1 LNDARLYRLLR
12 KVADVRPDEVRS
24 ALLLFFQF
32 FMITFTF
39 SIIKAVK
46 ENFVIGINPAWWQY
60 PDLITAVLIGFIVA
74 FNARLLNR
82 LPRRTYASS
91 TLIFFASNLLFFWF
105 VFWLNTRRTFLIS
118 SLLPLA
124 QQSYVYFVLIFS
136 FWSDIFIAMSVT
148 QFWIGVNDFFNPH
161 QAKRIIGFLVTGGLL
176 GGIGGS
182 LLTSRLVHLINPVN
196 LILVCPAILLLL
208 LVLVNLLHKERET
221 TRARPEA
228 DKARAATGIGYL
240 ESFRTVC
247 GDRYLRILAG
257 VLASAMVIGQLVKY
271 QFNFMVK
278 AQGWDKSTQTSFLAT
293 FFLAILVISTIFHL
307 ATTGQVLKKFGIRLA
322 LLIAP
327 SVLLLGSLAVFLIPA
342 TGLLVWACLMRGSD
356 KAFDSTISQS
366 VRELLYIPVPADIK
380 YKAKIFIDMFVNK
393 FGAGL
398 GAALYFLSYHALS
411 FAMYQEASPTVPI
424 RFLIR
429 FPIRALG
436 ILVVGFTL
444 IWIILVWIIYAEYL
458 SVMKKDLARK
468 WQDAHKLIDEHVDV
482 DRARLIVDTIQSR
495 EKSSMLYAMNLFELV
510 KTERL
515 TPELMEIMGLKE
527 DELKARSMDSLLDVG
542 GEVFYRGVGEALSD
556 KDFEVQV
563 REIMGLDSFKLVMGQ
578 RLAEIVGKKTASE
591 VERMEAARLI
601 GQMEPSPDVFHS
613 LESLLQDPSPDVLN
627 YALSSAAVHLRKED
641 VPLIIPLL
649 GNPMNRQA
657 AQDALEA
664 YGPRIEDVL
673 RRHLQD
679 PGERA
684 EVRLAIPE
692 ILARFGTQ
700 RAADVLTAELAR
712 GEEEQELTDALYK
725 IRSNQPRVHF
735 KAAKIRAAI
744 LSLIR
749 KNYEALLAGSGGLPD
764 AEPPSVSGRD
774 MKAALDLRTK
784 RIFDLLA
791 LIYPLEDIVKAYQ
804 NILQGTKKSGDYSLE
819 LLDNILDRDLKT
831 YLSPLL
837 EDLPPEERT
846 RRLKKLARGLGIV
859 PP

>member
-1 LNDARLYRLLR
+1 MNDARLYRLLR
-12 KVADVRPDEVRS
+12 KVADVRSDEVRS
-24 ALLLFFQF
+24 ALFLFFQF
-32 FMITFTF
+32 FLITFTF
-39 SIIKAVK
+39 YIIKAIK
-46 ENFVIGINPAWWQY
+46 ESFVIGVNPAWWPY
-60 PDLITAVLIGFIVA
+60 ADLITAVLIGFVIA
-74 FNARLLNR
+74 FNARLLAR

-105 VFWLNTRRTFLIS
+105 VFWLNTRRTFIIG

-124 QQSYVYFVLIFS
+124 QRSWVPFVFIFS

-161 QAKRIIGFLVTGGLL
+161 QAKRLIGFLVTGGLL

-196 LILVCPAILLLL
+196 LILVCPAILLLM

-221 TRARPEA
+221 TRAGSEA
-228 DKARAATGIGYL
+228 DKARAGTGIGYL
-240 ESFRTVC
+240 ESFRTVR
-247 GDRYLRILAG
+247 GNRYLRILAG

-278 AQGWDKSTQTSFLAT
+278 AQGWDKSTQTSFIAT
-293 FFLAILVISTIFHL
+293 FFLAILVLSTVFHL

-322 LLIAP
+322 LLVAP

-342 TGLLVWACLMRGSD
+342 SGLLVWACLLRGTD
-356 KAFDSTISQS
+356 RAFDTTISQS

-398 GAALYFLSYHALS
+398 GAALYFLAYHTLS
-411 FAMYQEASPTVPI
+411 FAMYQEARPSVPI
-424 RFLIR
+424 RY
-429 FPIRALG
+429 LG

-444 IWIILVWIIYAEYL
+444 VWITLIWIIYAEYL
-458 SVMKKDLARK
+458 SVVKKDLTRK
-468 WQDAHKLIDEHVDV
+468 WQDATGVVKQHVDMDV
-482 DRARLIVDTIQSR
+482 TRLIFDTVQSR
-495 EKSSMLYAMNLFELV
+495 EKSSTLYVMNLFQLV
-510 KTERL
+510 KREKL
-515 TPELMEIMGLKE
+515 TPELMEILDYQENEM
-527 DELKARSMDSLLDVG
+527 KARSMDSLLDVG
-542 GEVFYRGVGEALSD
+542 GEVFYRGVEETLSD

-563 REIMGLDSFKLVMGQ
+563 REIMALDSFKLLMGR
-578 RLAEIVGKKTASE
+578 RLAEIVGKETASE

-613 LESLLQDPSPDVLN
+613 LESLLRDLSPDVLN
-627 YALSSAAVHLRKED
+627 YALSSAAVHLRKEH

-657 AQDALEA
+657 AQDVLEA

-673 RRHLQD
+673 RKHLQD
-679 PGERA
+679 AGERL
-684 EVRLAIPE
+684 EVRQAIPE
-692 ILARFGTQ
+692 VLARIGNQ
-700 RAADVLTAELAR
+700 RAADVLTGELAR
-712 GEEEQELTDALYK
+712 GEEDLEQELTDALYK
-725 IRSNQPRVHF
+725 IRSNQPKVRF
-735 KAAKIRAAI
+735 KVAKIRAAI
-744 LSLIR
+744 LSLIK
-749 KNYEALLAGSGGLPD
+749 KNYEALLAEGDSRPARGD
-764 AEPPSVSGRD
+764 CSVSGPD
-774 MKAALDLRTK
+774 VKAALDLRTK

-791 LIYPLEDIVKAYQ
+791 LIHPPEDIVTAYQ
-804 NILQGTKKSGDYSLE
+804 NILQGSKKSVDYSLE
-819 LLDNILDRDLKT
+819 LLDNILDRDLKV
-831 YLSPLL
+831 YLSPLI
-837 EDLPPEERT
+837 EDLPPEERI

>member
-12 KVADVRPDEVRS
+12 KVADVRSDEVRS
-24 ALLLFFQF
+24 ALFLFFQF
-32 FMITFTF
+32 FLITFTF
-39 SIIKAVK
+39 YIIKAVK
-46 ENFVIGINPAWWQY
+46 ESFVISVNPAWWPY
-60 PDLITAVLIGFIVA
+60 ADLITAVLIGFVIA
-74 FNARLLNR
+74 FNARLLAR
-82 LPRRTYASS
+82 LPRRAYASS

-105 VFWLNTRRTFLIS
+105 VFWLNTRRTFIIS

-124 QQSYVYFVLIFS
+124 QRSWVPFVFIFS

-196 LILVCPAILLLL
+196 LILVCPAILLGM
-208 LVLVNLLHKERET
+208 LVLVNSLHKEREK
-221 TRARPEA
+221 TRAGPEA
-228 DKARAATGIGYL
+228 DQARAATGIGYL
-240 ESFRTVC
+240 ESFRTVR
-247 GDRYLRILAG
+247 GNRYLRILAG

-278 AQGWDKSTQTSFLAT
+278 AQGWDKSTQTSFIAT
-293 FFLAILVISTIFHL
+293 FFLAILVLSTIFHL

-342 TGLLVWACLMRGSD
+342 SGLLVWACLLRGSD
-356 KAFDSTISQS
+356 RAFDTTISQS

-398 GAALYFLSYHALS
+398 GAALYFLAYHVLS
-411 FAMYQEASPTVPI
+411 FAMYQQPGTSISVPI
-424 RFLIR
+424 RY
-429 FPIRALG
+429 LG

-458 SVMKKDLARK
+458 SVMKKDLTRK
-468 WQDAHKLIDEHVDV
+468 WQDAHKLIDEHMDV

-495 EKSSMLYAMNLFELV
+495 EKSSTLYVMNLFQLV
-510 KTERL
+510 KREKL
-515 TPELMEIMGLKE
+515 TPELMEILDFKE
-527 DELKARSMDSLLDVG
+527 NEMKARSLDALLDVG
-542 GEVFYRGVGEALSD
+542 GEAFFRGVEETLSD

-563 REIMGLDSFKLVMGQ
+563 REIMGLDSFKLVMGK
-578 RLAEIVGKKTASE
+578 RFAEITGKKTASE

-601 GQMEPSPDVFHS
+601 GQMEPSTDVFHS
-613 LESLLQDPSPDVLN
+613 LESLLRDPSPDVLD
-627 YALSSAAVHLRKED
+627 YALGSAAVHLRKEY
-641 VPLIIPLL
+641 VPLILPLL

-657 AQDALEA
+657 AQDVLEA

-673 RRHLQD
+673 RKHLQD
-679 PGERA
+679 AGERL
-684 EVRLAIPE
+684 EVRQAIPE
-692 ILARFGTQ
+692 VLARFGTQ
-700 RAADVLTAELAR
+700 RAADVLTGELGR
-712 GEEEQELTDALYK
+712 GEEELEQELIDALYK
-725 IRSNQPRVHF
+725 IRSNQPKVRF
-735 KAAKIRAAI
+735 KPAKIRAAI
-744 LSLIR
+744 LSLIK
-749 KNYEALLAGSGGLPD
+749 KNYEALLAEGDSRPPGGD
-764 AEPPSVSGRD
+764 GSVSGPN
-774 MKAALDLRTK
+774 MKAVLDLRTK

-791 LIYPLEDIVKAYQ
+791 LIHPPEDIVKAYQ
-804 NILQGTKKSGDYSLE
+804 NILQGSKKSVDYSLE

-831 YLSPLL
+831 YLSPFI
-837 EDLPPEERT
+837 EDLPPDERI

-859 PP
+859 SP

>member
-1 LNDARLYRLLR
+1 MNDARLYRLLR
-12 KVADVRPDEVRS
+12 KVADVRPDEVRP
-24 ALLLFFQF
+24 ALLLFFEF
-32 FMITFTF
+32 FLITFTF

-46 ENFVIGINPAWWQY
+46 ETFVIGINPAWWQY
-60 PDLITAVLIGFIVA
+60 PDLITAVLIGFVVA

-124 QQSYVYFVLIFS
+124 QLSNVYFVVIFS

-196 LILVCPAILLLL
+196 LILICPAILLLL
-208 LVLVNLLHKERET
+208 LVLVKLLHKERET
-221 TRARPEA
+221 SRARPEA

-240 ESFRTVC
+240 ESFRTVL

-356 KAFDSTISQS
+356 KAFDTTISQS
-366 VRELLYIPVPADIK
+366 VRELLYIPIPADIK

-398 GAALYFLSYHALS
+398 GAALYFLSYRALS
-411 FAMYQEASPTVPI
+411 FAFYQERRPGVPI
-424 RFLIR
+424 RYLS
-429 FPIRALG
+429 

-444 IWIILVWIIYAEYL
+444 VWIILVAIIYAEYL
-458 SVMKKDLARK
+458 SVMKKDLVRK
-468 WQDAHKLIDEHVDV
+468 WQDAHKLIDEHMDV
-482 DRARLIVDTIQSR
+482 DRASLIVDTIQSR
-495 EKSSMLYAMNLFELV
+495 EKSSTLYLMNLFQLV
-510 KTERL
+510 QKEKM
-515 TPELMEIMGLKE
+515 TPELKEVLAVKE

-542 GEVFYRGVGEALSD
+542 GETFYQGIEEAMTD
-556 KDFEVQV
+556 RDFVTQI
-563 REIMGLDSFKLVMGQ
+563 REIMALDSFKEVMGK
-578 RLAEIVGKKTASE
+578 RLAEIVGKNTATE
-591 VERMEAARLI
+591 AERMEAARLI
-601 GQMEPSPDVFHS
+601 AQMEPSPAIFLP
-613 LESLLQDPSPDVLN
+613 LERLLQDPSPDVLN
-627 YALSSAAVHLRKED
+627 YALESAAVHLRKEN
-641 VPLIIPLL
+641 VPLIIPHL
-649 GNPMNRQA
+649 GNPKTRQV

-664 YGPRIEDVL
+664 YGARVEDAL
-673 RRHLQD
+673 RRHLED
-679 PGERA
+679 GGERL
-684 EVRLAIPE
+684 EVRKAIPE
-692 ILARFGTQ
+692 VLARFGDQ
-700 RAADVLTAELAR
+700 KAADALIAELSR
-712 GEEEQELTDALYK
+712 GEEDLEQELADALYK
-725 IRSNQPRVHF
+725 IRSNQPAVHF

-744 LSLIR
+744 LLLIKR
-749 KNYEALLAGSGGLPD
+749 NYETLLAGQG
-764 AEPPSVSGRD
+764 APPEGSGRSG
-774 MKAALDLRTK
+774 AGTHAEAVLDLRTK

-791 LIYPLEDIVKAYQ
+791 LIHPPEDIVRAYQ
-804 NILQGTKKSGDYSLE
+804 NILQGSKKSGDYSLE
-819 LLDNILDRDLKT
+819 LLDNILDRELKS

-837 EDLPPEERT
+837 ENLPPDERI

-859 PP
+859 SP